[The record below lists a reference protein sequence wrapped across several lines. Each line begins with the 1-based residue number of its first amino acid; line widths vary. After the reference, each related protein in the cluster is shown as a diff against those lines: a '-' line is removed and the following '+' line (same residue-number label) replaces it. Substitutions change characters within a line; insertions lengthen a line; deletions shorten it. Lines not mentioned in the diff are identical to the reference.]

1 MIFSIL
7 TDKTEIV
14 NGFSEIYRK
23 FFEEETRRAENA
35 SAFCRR
41 RADRIKKRTRH

>member
-7 TDKTEIV
+7 TDIGEIV

-23 FFEEETRRAENA
+23 FFIVREKNEPAVDFGRVR
-35 SAFCRR
+35 FP
-41 RADRIKKRTRH
+41 